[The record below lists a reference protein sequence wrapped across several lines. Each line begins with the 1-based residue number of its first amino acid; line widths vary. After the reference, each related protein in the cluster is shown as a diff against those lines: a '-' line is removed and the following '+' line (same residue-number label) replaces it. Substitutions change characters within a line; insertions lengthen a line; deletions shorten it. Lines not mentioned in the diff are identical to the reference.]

1 MQGESARARKPEGG
15 GVVCTHSV
23 SLSFRAGVKKLLSE
37 NRCVH
42 DMARQTKRGG
52 GGGCGGA

>member
-1 MQGESARARKPEGG
+1 M
-15 GVVCTHSV
+15 HSV

-37 NRCVH
+37 TKCVR

-52 GGGCGGA
+52 GG